1 MLGKQTDEVR
11 KWTGPLVTIEC
22 QNPATLEKLGEVPS
36 LSAAEVAER
45 VERARAAQVS
55 WGKTSLAERRRVLRL
70 LLDYILL
77 HQEEICRLCSTDSG
91 KTLADAA
98 MGEIFPV
105 CEKIRYLIDHGEAD
119 LRPDPRPSGLLMH
132 KAARVEY
139 LPLGVVGVI
148 CPWNFPFHNILCP
161 TVPALFAGNA
171 VIAKTSEWTAWSAA
185 DFQAIFDEVLT
196 KAGYSSDLVQIIT
209 GDGNTGRALVNS
221 GVEKIF
227 FTGSPENGRKVM
239 AAAAETLTPVVLELG
254 GKDPMII
261 CDDADLD
268 QAVGAAMLGV
278 FTACGQMCVAAE
290 RLYVFDGIYDRFV
303 DKVVQKAQAL
313 RQGPPSLDRGGDFD
327 VGALTMPRQL
337 EIIERQLADAVKKG
351 ARVLVGGRRNPH
363 FPGQFFEPTV
373 VVDCDHSMDLVQQ
386 ETFGPVMTI
395 LRVHSEEEAIRLAND
410 SRYGLGSSVFTK
422 NRRRAE
428 RIAQGISAGMTVAND
443 YGIAYMVQSA
453 PFGGV
458 RSSGFGRIN
467 GREGLRECC
476 HIKTIV
482 TDKLPLHL
490 PMSLFPIRPA
500 TFPMLTGAAQ
510 LFYGSGIGERAKG
523 AVQVARSLVAMV
535 RDSRRSQS

>member
-11 KWTGPLVTIEC
+11 KWTSPLVTIEC

-36 LSAAEVAER
+36 LSTADVAER
-45 VERARAAQVS
+45 VARARHAQVA
-55 WGKTSLAERRRVLRL
+55 WGKTSLGERRRVLRL
-70 LLDYILL
+70 LLDYIIE
-77 HQEEICRLCSTDSG
+77 HQAEICRLCSVDSG

-105 CEKIRYLIDHGEAD
+105 CEKIRYLIDHGAAD
-119 LRPDPRPSGLLMH
+119 LQPDPRPSGLLLH

-196 KAGYSSDLVQIIT
+196 RAGYSPDLVQVIT
-209 GDGNTGRALVNS
+209 GGGETGRALVTS

-239 AAAAETLTPVVLELG
+239 AAASETLTPVVLELG

-290 RLYVFDGIYDRFV
+290 RLYVFNGIYDRFV
-303 DKVVQKAQAL
+303 DEVVQRVRAL
-313 RQGPPSLDRGGDFD
+313 RQGPPAHDRGGDFD

-337 EIIERQLADAVKKG
+337 EIIERQLADAVSKG
-351 ARVLVGGRRNPH
+351 ARVLVGGKRNPSL
-363 FPGQFFEPTV
+363 PGQFFEPTV
-373 VVDCDHSMDLVQQ
+373 VVDCNHTMDLVQK

-395 LRVHSEEEAIRLAND
+395 LRVRNEEEAIRFAND
-410 SRYGLGSSVFTK
+410 SSYGLGSSVFTK
-422 NRRRAE
+422 SRRRAE
-428 RIAQGISAGMTVAND
+428 RMAKRISAGMTVIND

-453 PFGGV
+453 PFGGL

-467 GREGLRECC
+467 GREGLRSCC
-476 HIKTIV
+476 HVKTVV

-490 PMSLFPIRPA
+490 PMSLYPIRAA
-500 TFPMLTGAAQ
+500 TLPMLEGAVR
-510 LFYGSGIGERAKG
+510 LFYGHGLGERGKG
-523 AVQVARSLVAMV
+523 AVQVARSLLSMV
-535 RDSRRSQS
+535 RDSRRSS